1 MSRLQKI
8 SKFPVYIHM
17 EKCGG
22 MSLHHALR
30 YALPGYEVLKP
41 WWYWSNEPDN
51 FLSLKELR
59 MLRRLHPTIRGV
71 GGHTTRAYAGYEAEI
86 KEPIFYFTF
95 LRDPIARYLSHLNH
109 QVNKM
114 GVAWAVD
121 EFLKEKRFNN
131 LMTRRIAGCDDLDL
145 AKSRLRDD
153 FGMVGLF
160 ESYDKSLVILSSM
173 MFGVPNRLHYEHM
186 NDSESETK
194 VRFNDLSPDQQAMV
208 IENNALDIELY
219 EWIKNDVFPAY
230 VDRYI
235 GDLENDLDRFRKEN
249 AGFRYNRAK
258 WYFLRLCKAYS
269 ERVPQRL
276 VHFLVGDRWR

>member
-1 MSRLQKI
+1 MD
-8 SKFPVYIHM
+8 KFPVYIHM

-30 YALPGYEVLKP
+30 YAIPGYEVLKP
-41 WWYWSNEPDN
+41 WWYWSNERGN
-51 FLSLKELR
+51 YFSAEELR
-59 MLRRLHPTIRGV
+59 CFQRIHPVVSGI
-71 GGHTTRAYAGYEAEI
+71 GGHTTRSYAGYDAVLGG
-86 KEPIFYFTF
+86 PVFYFTF
-95 LRDPIARYLSHLNH
+95 LRDPVARYLSHLNH

-121 EFLKEKRFNN
+121 EFFKEKRFNN
-131 LMTRRIAGCDDLDL
+131 LMTRRIAGCDDLEL
-145 AKSRLRDD
+145 AKRRLRDD

-160 ESYDKSLVILSSM
+160 ESYDQSLVLLSNI

-194 VRFNDLSPDQQAMV
+194 VRFNDLAPDQQAMV
-208 IENNALDIELY
+208 IKNNALDIELY
-219 EWIKNDVFPAY
+219 EWVKNEVFPAY

-235 GDLENDLDRFRKEN
+235 GDLEGDLDRFKKEN
-249 AGFRYNRAK
+249 LEFRYNRAK
-258 WYFLRLCKAYS
+258 WFFLRLCKAYS

-276 VHFLVGDRWR
+276 ARYLAGSYK